1 MKLFLIFT
9 IALALAMDAFAVSVG
24 LSVSQKRL
32 SKNQIL
38 RLASGFGLFQL
49 FMSFL
54 GWLAGQ
60 TVLDAI
66 KMVDHWVAF
75 GLLAVIG
82 AKMIHE
88 SFREKHTISNRKG
101 DPTKGLVLLLLSV
114 ATSIDAL
121 AVGLSFGAL
130 NLPILVPCL
139 IIGFVAFIVT
149 VIGTKVG
156 PLFGRLLGKRGEL
169 VGGFV
174 LILIGIKILIDHL

>member
-1 MKLFLIFT
+1 MKLFLVFP

-32 SKNQIL
+32 SKNQIF

-49 FMSFL
+49 FMPFL
-54 GWLAGQ
+54 GWLAGK

-66 KMVDHWVAF
+66 KIFDHWVAF

-88 SFREKHTISNRKG
+88 SFREEPSVWKQNG
-101 DPTKGLVLLLLSV
+101 DPTKGFVLLMLSV

-130 NLPILVPCL
+130 NLPILVPSL
-139 IIGFVAFIVT
+139 IIGLTAFIMTAV
-149 VIGTKVG
+149 GTKIG
-156 PLFGRLLGKRGEL
+156 PIFGRLLGRRGEL
-169 VGGFV
+169 VGGCV